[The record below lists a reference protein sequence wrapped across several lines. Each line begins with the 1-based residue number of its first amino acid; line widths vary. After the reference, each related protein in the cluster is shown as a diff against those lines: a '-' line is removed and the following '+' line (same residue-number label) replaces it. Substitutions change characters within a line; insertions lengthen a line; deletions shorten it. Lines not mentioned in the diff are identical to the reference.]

1 MGGDEFVIIVEP
13 EIFGDINKIIGNIT
27 AII

>member
-13 EIFGDINKIIGNIT
+13 EIFGDLNNIIGNIT
-27 AII
+27 VFI